1 MIVAAAL
8 SVAPVAADAGPQD
21 LHVIVYSASWCSA
34 CQDAKAWMT
43 TANIPF
49 EERDI
54 DSSPEYMQQ
63 LKSLNRRMSIP
74 TLDID
79 GKVMVGFYPRQLVWM
94 LQRAVLRRAAA
105 GVQ

>member
-1 MIVAAAL
+1 MAPPVVLAAVAI
-8 SVAPVAADAGPQD
+8 DAGPQD
-21 LHVIVYSASWCSA
+21 LRVIVYSAAWCSA

-43 TANIPF
+43 AAGIPF

-74 TLDID
+74 TFDID
-79 GKVMVGFYPRQLVWM
+79 GKAMVGFYPRQLVWM
-94 LQRAVLRRAAA
+94 LQRAVLRRAA